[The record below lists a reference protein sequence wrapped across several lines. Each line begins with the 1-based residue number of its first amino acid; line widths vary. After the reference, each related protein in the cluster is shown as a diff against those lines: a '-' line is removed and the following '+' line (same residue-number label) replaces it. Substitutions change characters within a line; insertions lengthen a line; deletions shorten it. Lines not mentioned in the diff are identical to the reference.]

1 MSPLPVEHTLMSTRP
16 MEKTIAAPERL
27 DLESRTVFRRA
38 AGEVLDLLAEGAGRL
53 VIDLSGTRS
62 VDSAGLGALML
73 IQRKAAERRQT
84 VCLRGANEELR
95 FVLVLTTLDAE
106 RGAPAAQLRS
116 GQSPRRDFVHRTARS
131 DACHLRSERR
141 RQDHTAEGARRTDTT
156 ATGASGG
163 RRRTPGDRMDWSPT
177 AALRAAHRARESPLL
192 GVIVRRIGPR

>member
-53 VIDLSGTRS
+53 VMDLSGTRS

-95 FVLVLTTLDAE
+95 FLLVLTKLDDLFE
-106 RGAPAAQLRS
+106 L
-116 GQSPRRDFVHRTARS
+116 
-131 DACHLRSERR
+131 E
-141 RQDHTAEGARRTDTT
+141 
-156 ATGASGG
+156 TGVS
-163 RRRTPGDRMDWSPT
+163 
-177 AALRAAHRARESPLL
+177 
-192 GVIVRRIGPR
+192 